1 LRSAGPV
8 ADEVSGGLSIAFRQS
23 GAMNVL
29 SSAPLSTPGERG
41 RMHMG
46 FPPQEGRSSGGYL
59 SAFYTV
65 DGQRI
70 LASGPRNLPVVFL
83 INDWSEL
90 PPVAPALQAAGKA
103 AIVVDG
109 SASDA
114 AVVTTRRIRLSD
126 AIEAQ
131 MRLGELVYEDGST
144 GLQADVTIPQ
154 GSGEESKA
162 LQTAL
167 ALVRDFKPAPGGRAP
182 LPARAVPQA
191 DKPYPDMTYPPLEYR
206 LLAAFRIWT
215 TVDYFFA
222 YKDLMGE
229 DWDGVLREFIP
240 RMEKAANAL
249 EYHLAVAEMVTRMHD
264 SHAFV
269 ISDELKEYFG
279 VASPLVRARLIE
291 GLPVVTHLPDDPIT
305 KAAGIEVGDLILRV
319 DGEEVKTRMERYGKF
334 IAASTPQAHSRD
346 VMAKFLN
353 GPKGSVATLV
363 VQNSQGRIREAR
375 LARSVAEKS
384 RASIRDIKY
393 ERGGEILRLLP
404 VNIGYADLDRLTL
417 STVDEMFERFKD
429 TKAIVFDMRGYPSGT
444 AWAIAPRL
452 SEKSSVGAASF
463 QRPTLMAL
471 DGRPSTSY
479 SFVQHLSATD
489 KWRYRGKTVMLIDE
503 RTQSQAEHTGL
514 FLEAANG
521 TKFIGS
527 HTAGANGDVTNFR
540 VPGGILIYFSGQAV
554 RHADGRQLQRIG
566 LVPHIEVRPTIKGI
580 QAGRDEV
587 LEKAKEYLEQELK
600 AEPQRL

>member
-1 LRSAGPV
+1 
-8 ADEVSGGLSIAFRQS
+8 
-23 GAMNVL
+23 
-29 SSAPLSTPGERG
+29 
-41 RMHMG
+41 
-46 FPPQEGRSSGGYL
+46 
-59 SAFYTV
+59 
-65 DGQRI
+65 
-70 LASGPRNLPVVFL
+70 
-83 INDWSEL
+83 
-90 PPVAPALQAAGKA
+90 
-103 AIVVDG
+103 
-109 SASDA
+109 
-114 AVVTTRRIRLSD
+114 
-126 AIEAQ
+126 
-131 MRLGELVYEDGST
+131 
-144 GLQADVTIPQ
+144 
-154 GSGEESKA
+154 
-162 LQTAL
+162 
-167 ALVRDFKPAPGGRAP
+167 
-182 LPARAVPQA
+182 
-191 DKPYPDMTYPPLEYR
+191 
-206 LLAAFRIWT
+206 
-215 TVDYFFA
+215 
-222 YKDLMGE
+222 
-229 DWDGVLREFIP
+229 
-240 RMEKAANAL
+240 
-249 EYHLAVAEMVTRMHD
+249 
-264 SHAFV
+264 
-269 ISDELKEYFG
+269 
-279 VASPLVRARLIE
+279 
-291 GLPVVTHLPDDPIT
+291 
-305 KAAGIEVGDLILRV
+305 
-319 DGEEVKTRMERYGKF
+319 
-334 IAASTPQAHSRD
+334 
-346 VMAKFLN
+346 
-353 GPKGSVATLV
+353 
-363 VQNSQGRIREAR
+363 
-375 LARSVAEKS
+375 
-384 RASIRDIKY
+384 
-393 ERGGEILRLLP
+393 LLP